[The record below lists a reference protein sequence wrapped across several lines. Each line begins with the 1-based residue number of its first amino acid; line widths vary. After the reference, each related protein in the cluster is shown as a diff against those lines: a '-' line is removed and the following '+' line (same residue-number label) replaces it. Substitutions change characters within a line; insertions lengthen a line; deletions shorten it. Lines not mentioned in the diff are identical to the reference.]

1 MTTKR
6 TFNRF
11 KPDVHKCQKKVNEP
25 ICVRKAI
32 QCQIVLET
40 ADEFETQKV
49 EKLKATKI
57 KGSKCGED
65 SGSADT
71 DLEIARSLA
80 YNHCLFSPWPRDP
93 LRLGAAVLYQASEA
107 AEAAWVLA
115 GEVAAVR
122 GLYEHAALE
131 LVEWEWGSWGRAVR

>member
-25 ICVRKAI
+25 ICVSKAI

-57 KGSKCGED
+57 KGSKCGVD
-65 SGSADT
+65 RSSVDT
-71 DLEIARSLA
+71 DQEIARSLA
-80 YNHCLFSPWPRDP
+80 YNQCLFSPWPRDP
-93 LRLGAAVLYQASEA
+93 LRLGAAVLYRAPEASA
-107 AEAAWVLA
+107 VNRLI
-115 GEVAAVR
+115 GEVVQSR
-122 GLYEHAALE
+122 RRPLLGPSP
-131 LVEWEWGSWGRAVR
+131 G